1 MTFVALL
8 PAFPQPGS
16 QASAARLDRRHRAD
30 GPAIN
35 RKVDSAWGGP
45 FSAGA
50 LARQHYAGSME
61 GNAGNTVHDG
71 TGHDGTG
78 HEGSGQV
85 ATGNV
90 GTPDGGTLQDGY
102 PHAGTEPTGAAVIL
116 RVLRVSLHVGFA
128 VLLLVALVRLLAGGI
143 TGQDGV
149 TLLLALLLAAFY
161 LAGTVLEKRHAAR
174 RTRFDPRPYSAWWL
188 GGVTVLW
195 LLLIWTSADFVWLAF
210 PLFFL
215 QLHVLRRRLAL
226 PAIAFSTLFVIGAL
240 WFHNGGASSPDPASM
255 APQLPMV
262 LGPAFGAAFAV
273 VTGLAYRAL
282 FLEAENQRLAAEELR
297 RTRAELARTQHN
309 AGTLAERTRLAREI
323 HDTLAQGLSSIVLMG
338 RAAEK
343 ALDDGEP
350 AVARERLRLVRDTA
364 AANLAEARN
373 FVRALQSPDL
383 EDGSLV
389 AGLLRLCEKTEAET
403 AARGAGLRCRLDV
416 EGVPVELPAAHQTV
430 LLRAAQA
437 SLANV
442 RVHAQ
447 ASTAVVTLS
456 FLGPEVAMDIYDD
469 GAGFDPA
476 ALPAR
481 PDGSGYGL
489 TSLRERVAA
498 LHGQLD
504 IESAPGEGTVV
515 AIRLPLAPA
524 PDSTPGSAPGS
535 SAASAQTRR
544 SRP

>member
-1 MTFVALL
+1 
-8 PAFPQPGS
+8 
-16 QASAARLDRRHRAD
+16 
-30 GPAIN
+30 
-35 RKVDSAWGGP
+35 
-45 FSAGA
+45 
-50 LARQHYAGSME
+50 ME
-61 GNAGNTVHDG
+61 GDAGNTVHDG
-71 TGHDGTG
+71 TGHNGTRHG
-78 HEGSGQV
+78 V
-85 ATGNV
+85 
-90 GTPDGGTLQDGY
+90 TPRGGYQ
-102 PHAGTEPTGAAVIL
+102 PARSEPTGAAVIL

-143 TGQDGV
+143 TGQGWV

-161 LAGTVLEKRHAAR
+161 LVGTVLEKRHAAH

-188 GGVTVLW
+188 GGVCVLW

-226 PAIAFSTLFVIGAL
+226 PAIALSTLFVIGAL
-240 WFHNGGASSPDPASM
+240 WFHNGVAAPSEQASAE
-255 APQLPMV
+255 LPMV

-343 ALDDGEP
+343 ALDDGDP
-350 AVARERLRLVRDTA
+350 DVARDRLRIVRDTA

-389 AGLLRLCEKTEAET
+389 ASLLRLCEKTEAET
-403 AARGAGLRCRLDV
+403 AARGTGLRCRLDV
-416 EGVPVELPAAHQTV
+416 EGVPVELPGAHQTA

-469 GAGFDPA
+469 GTGFDSA
-476 ALPAR
+476 ALPPR

-498 LHGQLD
+498 LDGQLD

-515 AIRLPLAPA
+515 AIRLPLGHAS
-524 PDSTPGSAPGS
+524 DSAPGTAS
-535 SAASAQTRR
+535 GSNAASAQA
-544 SRP
+544 SGGQQ

>member
-1 MTFVALL
+1 
-8 PAFPQPGS
+8 
-16 QASAARLDRRHRAD
+16 
-30 GPAIN
+30 
-35 RKVDSAWGGP
+35 
-45 FSAGA
+45 
-50 LARQHYAGSME
+50 ME
-61 GNAGNTVHDG
+61 GDAGNTVHDG
-71 TGHDGTG
+71 THVDTPQGGPRQEDAPQRAPR
-78 HEGSGQV
+78 HEGPREKDPQQETSQPEV
-85 ATGNV
+85 TA
-90 GTPDGGTLQDGY
+90 
-102 PHAGTEPTGAAVIL
+102 PTGAALIL

-128 VLLLVALVRLLAGGI
+128 VLLLVAVVRLLSGGI
-143 TGQDGV
+143 QGTGWI
-149 TLLLALLLAAFY
+149 TLLLALLLAALY
-161 LAGTVLEKRHAAR
+161 LLGTVLEKRHAAR
-174 RTRFDPRPYSAWWL
+174 NAGFDPRPYSGWWL
-188 GGVTVLW
+188 GGVSLLW
-195 LLLIWTSADFVWLAF
+195 LLLIWASADFAWLVF

-226 PAIAFSTLFVIGAL
+226 PAIALSTVLVIAAL
-240 WFHNGGASSPDPASM
+240 WFHNGGTAPWGQAGADPAGV
-255 APQLPMV
+255 ALQLPMV

-309 AGTLAERTRLAREI
+309 AGTLAERARLAREI

-343 ALDDGEP
+343 ALDDGNP
-350 AVARERLRLVRDTA
+350 AVARERLRIVRDTA

-373 FVRALQSPDL
+373 FVRALQSPAL

-389 AGLLRLCEKTEAET
+389 ASLQRLCEETEAET

-416 EGVPVELPAAHQTV
+416 EGQPAELPAAHQAA

-447 ASTAVVTLS
+447 ARTAVVTLS

-469 GAGFDPA
+469 GTGFDPA
-476 ALPAR
+476 AVTAR

-515 AIRLPLAPA
+515 AIRLPLAA
-524 PDSTPGSAPGS
+524 PSASSTAS
-535 SAASAQTRR
+535 SSASAQAGGGRL
-544 SRP
+544 